1 MENRKRAAGAY
12 QKHQG
17 LFKSGSSESKS
28 TRNAE
33 SKEPPLSDAR
43 GKHDSSAESPPPRGR
58 EGAAPAGSGARREP
72 PVLQV
77 RDGQSL
83 REVAQF
89 LTLIGR
95 EQAASV
101 LRKMPEDQAKLLIDA
116 MAHVDTISPAQARKI
131 LTQFG
136 ARRQEVTHEVAGG
149 PDAAREILIR
159 AFGAEH
165 GERRFYEILPDER
178 PRRFSF
184 LDDADGRQLSI
195 ILRNESPATMAI
207 ILANVSQAT
216 GARLLQA
223 LPVELKTHVV
233 RRLATMGTVDASVL
247 DAVEQTLR
255 KKVEAIERPADD
267 EIDGEQR
274 LAQILRY
281 LDLSTSDAILEDLSV
296 AVPDSADHIRRQMT
310 SIEDV
315 FYLGDRDLQEV
326 LKRIDDVDLA
336 VVLKGKSPELEK
348 RLMSQ
353 ISGRRG
359 EMVAMHR
366 ESLGPMHRRDVD
378 RVTGEF
384 VELVRSMARAG
395 EIVIQRTDEEYI

>member
-1 MENRKRAAGAY
+1 
-12 QKHQG
+12 
-17 LFKSGSSESKS
+17 
-28 TRNAE
+28 
-33 SKEPPLSDAR
+33 
-43 GKHDSSAESPPPRGR
+43 
-58 EGAAPAGSGARREP
+58 
-72 PVLQV
+72 VLHV
-77 RDGQSL
+77 RDEQSL
-83 REVAQF
+83 RDVAQF

-95 EQAASV
+95 EQAAAV
-101 LRKMPEDQAKLLIDA
+101 LRKMPDDQAKLLIDA
-116 MAHVDTISPAQARKI
+116 MSHVDTIPADQARKI

-136 ARRQEVTHEVAGG
+136 ARRRDVTHEVSGG

-159 AFGAEH
+159 AFGADE
-165 GERRFYEILPDER
+165 GERRFYEILPNER

-184 LDDADGRQLSI
+184 LDDADGRQLSL
-195 ILRNESPATMAI
+195 ILRNESPATMTI

-233 RRLATMGTVDASVL
+233 RRLATIETVDSSVL
-247 DAVEQTLR
+247 DAVEDTLR

-274 LAQILRY
+274 LAEILRH
-281 LDLSTSDAILEDLSV
+281 LDLATSDAILEDLTE
-296 AVPDSADHIRRQMT
+296 AVPDSADHIRQQMT
-310 SIEDV
+310 SIDDV
-315 FYLGDRDLQEV
+315 FHLRDRDLQEV

-336 VVLKGKSPELEK
+336 VVLKGKSSEIEQ
-348 RLMSQ
+348 RLMSHMSQ
-353 ISGRRG
+353 RRG

-395 EIVIQRTDEEYI
+395 EIVIQRDAEEYV